1 MKRKLSTI
9 QKREN
14 LNTVYAI
21 NEVDVANAN
30 SQYRIVRNTFDDE
43 TLDNNYIEEIVF
55 QRGARKDPYSTPG
68 ATNEDLLEIVRD
80 RLIGFQN
87 EEALMWLNRRV
98 EDRISRKV
106 LGENKK

>member
-43 TLDNNYIEEIVF
+43 TLDNDYIEEIVF
-55 QRGARKDPYSTPG
+55 QRGARKDTRC
-68 ATNEDLLEIVRD
+68 D
-80 RLIGFQN
+80 
-87 EEALMWLNRRV
+87 
-98 EDRISRKV
+98 K
-106 LGENKK
+106 